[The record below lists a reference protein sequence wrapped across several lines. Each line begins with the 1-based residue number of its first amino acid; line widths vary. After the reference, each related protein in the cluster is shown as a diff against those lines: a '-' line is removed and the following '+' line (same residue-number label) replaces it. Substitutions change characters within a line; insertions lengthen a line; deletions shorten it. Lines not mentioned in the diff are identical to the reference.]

1 MKKLFIAIFAIA
13 LLLSAADAKSKKS
26 FTISFGDG
34 GMGKYEIVD
43 NSCYVY
49 TLNPKSLKDA
59 PKTLNSALTASLVN
73 VKKQYAKKAD
83 GFVNIKVHLTPYKNA
98 IIYQVCG
105 DVVKTSKRR
114 K

>member
-1 MKKLFIAIFAIA
+1 MKKLFITFFAIA
-13 LLLSAADAKSKKS
+13 LVLSAANAKSKNS
-26 FTISFGDG
+26 FVISFGKG
-34 GMGKYEIVD
+34 GMNSYKIVD

-49 TLNPKSLKDA
+49 TLSPKSLKDT

-83 GFVNIKVHLTPYKNA
+83 GFINIKVHLTPYKNA